1 MARSVSDEEVGL
13 IRAML
18 ARGMRNLDIQFYFN
32 RQDRP
37 VNSGRITGIRQGTY
51 GAGIPA
57 ATEEALNAFL
67 SAFEPGSVTSPSR
80 PTLPAREDSIAA
92 LFSQMKDGGWRLT
105 SGETDEIECKR
116 EIDTKKLTSV
126 VRAIAGM
133 ANNKG
138 GIILL
143 GVEDK
148 SGKVIGLV
156 GDDFA
161 KLDLV
166 KLTLVVKA
174 HLQPT
179 PSFRKGVVEVG
190 GFQIGYIC
198 VEPVIDKPVIVHR
211 PGDRLDDGAILFR
224 YPAESAPIKFGD
236 LKTMLDERDARRLG
250 ALVEATRKIAEIG
263 VENSAV
269 LNVANGALE
278 VAGRPMQIDQALVD
292 QIKFI
297 REGHFTEVAGA
308 PALKLVGEITTL
320 GGGKLPGARRLIT
333 DEDALRNFLDQEPVL
348 EPVEYIRFAVAGTN
362 RDWMPIFYFAK
373 QASLTI
379 SELAG
384 LIDAVGTTKTK
395 ARAKVA
401 ARALGKQSAY
411 AKHVGTP
418 AKLLG
423 AILAGVCEPPSEA
436 KAAGNIALAL
446 QGLPS
451 EGVPPSGQ
459 MLGLLSTCASVLIEN
474 GQVSSMSSV
483 YRGAGRLDEVYFA
496 PDLRVEPSGP
506 A

>member
-1 MARSVSDEEVGL
+1 MARNVSDEEVGL

-51 GAGIPA
+51 GVGIAAASEQALEAFFAEFQAGK
-57 ATEEALNAFL
+57 
-67 SAFEPGSVTSPSR
+67 VTSPSSLA
-80 PTLPAREDSIAA
+80 PLGREDAIAA
-92 LFSQMKDGGWRLT
+92 LFAPSKGGGWHLA
-105 SGETDEIECKR
+105 SGETDEVECKR
-116 EIDTKKLTSV
+116 EIDTKKLASI

-138 GIILL
+138 GTILL

-148 SGKVIGLV
+148 SGKVVGLAN
-156 GDDFA
+156 DDFA

-166 KLTLVVKA
+166 KLTLAVKA

-179 PSFRKGVVEVG
+179 PSFLKGVIEVG
-190 GFQIGYIC
+190 GAKIGYVS
-198 VEPVIDKPVIVHR
+198 VEPYADKPVIVHR

-250 ALVEATRKIAEIG
+250 ALVEATRKLAEIG
-263 VENSAV
+263 VENSAI
-269 LNVANGALE
+269 LNVQNGALD
-278 VAGRPMQIDQALVD
+278 VAGKPMKIDQALVD
-292 QIKFI
+292 QIQFI
-297 REGHFTEVAGA
+297 KEGHFDEVIGA

-320 GGGKLPGARRLIT
+320 GGGKLPGGRRLIT

-348 EPVEYIRFAVAGTN
+348 EPIEYIRFAVAGTN
-362 RDWMPIFYFAK
+362 RDWMPIFYFAE
-373 QASLTI
+373 QANLTA

-384 LIDAVGTTKTK
+384 VIKEVKTTKTK
-395 ARAKVA
+395 AKGKVV
-401 ARALGKQSAY
+401 ARARGTQSAY

-418 AKLLG
+418 AKVLTT
-423 AILAGVCEPPSEA
+423 ILNGTCPPPSDA
-436 KAAGNIALAL
+436 KVAGNIALAL
-446 QGLPS
+446 QGLPAT
-451 EGVPPSGQ
+451 GAPPQDEMLLLLKACVSILLESGQ
-459 MLGLLSTCASVLIEN
+459 VAP
-474 GQVSSMSSV
+474 MSSV
-483 YRGAGRLDEVYFA
+483 FRAAGRLDEVYFA
-496 PDLRVEPSGP
+496 PSSG